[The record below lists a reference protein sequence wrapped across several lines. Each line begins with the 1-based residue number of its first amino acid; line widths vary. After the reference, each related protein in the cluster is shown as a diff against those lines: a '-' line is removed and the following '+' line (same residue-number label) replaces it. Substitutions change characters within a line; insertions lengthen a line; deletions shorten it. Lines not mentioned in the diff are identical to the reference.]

1 MKTADDTFG
10 GATDAPQDAVSAA
23 PTAALGEP
31 RGLSEATARVAR
43 TLLEVGSATAT
54 DLAGRLFLTPTAVRR
69 HLDTLIERGLVS
81 ASDEPQFGPARGRR
95 GRGRPARY
103 YAVTD
108 AGRDA
113 FESSY
118 DDVALAAID
127 FLAERLGD
135 SAVDDFARARA
146 GELRSRYAAAA
157 APADPAERVAVL
169 AELLSSDGYVASA
182 EASPHGLQLCQ
193 HHCPMAHVAE
203 RYGQFCEAERAA
215 FAELLGV
222 HATRLATIAG
232 GSGVCTTLI
241 SEPRLPTDPT
251 SPHDSADSASPAE
264 RNPA

>member
-95 GRGRPARY
+95 VPRPARAY
-103 YAVTD
+103 YAVTA

-146 GELRSRYAAAA
+146 ASSAAA
-157 APADPAERVAVL
+157 
-169 AELLSSDGYVASA
+169 
-182 EASPHGLQLCQ
+182 
-193 HHCPMAHVAE
+193 
-203 RYGQFCEAERAA
+203 
-215 FAELLGV
+215 
-222 HATRLATIAG
+222 TR
-232 GSGVCTTLI
+232 
-241 SEPRLPTDPT
+241 PLPLPQTQR
-251 SPHDSADSASPAE
+251 SASPSWPSCCRLTATS
-264 RNPA
+264 PAPRQAHTVCSCASTTAPWRTSPSATGSSARLSAPPSQSCWACMPRVWRPSPAAPVCARR